1 VVVTFD
7 NSRFCRECGLTV
19 TAFRMEPRIVLLDD
33 TRWGAPF
40 TMIKDQRFT
49 GSTASAI
56 QPVIAAQAARLQ
68 AGRVNG
74 KNFRTLS
81 ANSSPIKFVRSGPLR
96 ALFALVLRL
105 TRATE
110 GTNFVGILNAS
121 P

>member
-1 VVVTFD
+1 MVVTFD
-7 NSRFCRECGLTV
+7 NSRFCRECGLPV

-33 TRWGAPF
+33 MRWGPF
-40 TMIKDQRFT
+40 TMIKDRRFT

-68 AGRVNG
+68 AGGVYG